1 MNRRRKPMAEKTSL
15 AALEAAITA
24 YYDNLSDAEVE
35 EDKLWGELL
44 AASWLLYIRQAILT
58 SGKTGSHDPL
68 GCAILSAS
76 QYCESYK
83 LLGRQ
88 R

>member
-1 MNRRRKPMAEKTSL
+1 MAEKISL

-24 YYDNLSDAEVE
+24 YYDNLAMLKS
-35 EDKLWGELL
+35 KKTNSGESLL

-58 SGKTGSHDPL
+58 SGKTGSHDPF

-88 R
+88 RRR